1 MFRGFL
7 GESMIARA
15 ARAGLVSVRTVDLR
29 DFSRDQRRTIDDKPY
44 SGGPGMLMK
53 PEVWYEAIETC
64 LAECKMENGERKIDV
79 GPGDSPCS
87 ILHSPFPVGTRVVLT
102 TPTGVP
108 YTQRKAEEFAGCGHL
123 VFMCG
128 HYEGIDE
135 RVRRLV
141 TDEVSMGDFVLTG
154 GEIPVAAMVDSVV
167 RLLPGALGGGAAA
180 TACESFGADGLLE
193 APQYTRPPVY
203 RGMAVPEVLVGGDH
217 AKTASWRKRQAF
229 DLTSRRRPDLLEM
242 GGTFAAGE
250 AFHAN
255 IGMQKTDKGEDI

>member
-1 MFRGFL
+1 MQIDILTAFPEMFRGFL

-15 ARAGLVSVRTVDLR
+15 ARAGLVDVRTVDLR

-64 LAECKMENGERKIDV
+64 MGRGDGEKV
-79 GPGDSPCS
+79 
-87 ILHSPFPVGTRVVLT
+87 RVVLT
-102 TPTGVP
+102 TPAGTP
-108 YTQRKAEEFAGCGHL
+108 YTQRKAEEFAACEHL
-123 VFMCG
+123 IFLCG

-154 GEIPVAAMVDSVV
+154 GEIPAAAMIDSVV
-167 RLLPGALGGGAAA
+167 RLLPGVLGGGVAA
-180 TACESFGADGLLE
+180 TSCESFGADGLLE
-193 APQYTRPPVY
+193 APQYTRPPTY
-203 RGMAVPEVLVGGDH
+203 RGMSVPDVLVGGDH
-217 AKTASWRKRQAF
+217 AKTDAWRKRQAI

-242 GGTFAAGE
+242 GGTFVAGD
-250 AFHAN
+250 N
-255 IGMQKTDKGEDI
+255 LP